1 MADPFIGEIRMV
13 GFSFA
18 PVDWADADGQLIA
31 ISQNNALYSLY
42 GTTYGGDGQ
51 KDFALPDLRG
61 RAPIHC
67 GKGPGLPEF
76 KRGQHGGSTDVVLSE
91 DELPSHEHA
100 AKVNA
105 KAAEANQGSP
115 TGHYW
120 AQLPRNA
127 VLYSDSRDTPMA
139 ADAVEVA
146 ASGGGQAHANMQPY
160 LTIRFCV
167 SLAGLYP
174 RRN

>member
-1 MADPFIGEIRMV
+1 MADPFVGEIRMV

-18 PVDWADADGQLIA
+18 PVHWADADGQLIP
-31 ISQNNALYSLY
+31 ISQNEVLYSLY

-51 KDFALPDLRG
+51 KTFALPDLRG
-61 RAPIHC
+61 RAAIHC
-67 GKGPGLPEF
+67 GKGPGLPAF

-91 DELPSHEHA
+91 DELPPHSHT
-100 AKVNA
+100 AKVSA
-105 KAAEANQGSP
+105 KAGEANQIAP

-120 AQLPRNA
+120 AQLQRNA
-127 VLYSDSRDTPMA
+127 VLYSDSRDTVMA
-139 ADAVEVA
+139 ADAVEVEE
-146 ASGGGQAHANMQPY
+146 SGGGQAHTNMQPY

-174 RRN
+174 QRN